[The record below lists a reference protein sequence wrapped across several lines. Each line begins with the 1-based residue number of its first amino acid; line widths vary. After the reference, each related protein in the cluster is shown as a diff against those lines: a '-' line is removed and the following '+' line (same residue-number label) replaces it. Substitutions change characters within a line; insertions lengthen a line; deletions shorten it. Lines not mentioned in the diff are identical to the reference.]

1 VSCRTPLGCKGR
13 LYLQVRKRV
22 RGKHGKKRAKLVTIG
37 SHKFKYRSKR
47 RNAVIK
53 VRLNKRGRAMAAGAK
68 RRTKIHAKAPMKFTD
83 GRKGT
88 ARRAFWLY
96 RP

>member
-1 VSCRTPLGCKGR
+1 
-13 LYLQVRKRV
+13 VRKV
-22 RGKHGKKRAKLVTIG
+22 VKGKRGKRRAKLVTIG
-37 SHKFKYRSKR
+37 SRKFKYRSKR

-53 VRLNKRGRAMAAGAK
+53 VKLNRRGRAMAAGAK
-68 RRTKIHAKAPMKFTD
+68 RRTRIHAKAPMRFTD
-83 GRKGT
+83 GRRGT